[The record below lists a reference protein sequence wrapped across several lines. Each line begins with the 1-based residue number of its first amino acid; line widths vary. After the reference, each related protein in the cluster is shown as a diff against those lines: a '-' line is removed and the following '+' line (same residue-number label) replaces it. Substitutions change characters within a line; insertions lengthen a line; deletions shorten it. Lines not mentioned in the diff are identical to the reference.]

1 MEEGWDSEKNQ
12 FITRITRKNLEVS
25 NLPLKFLEL
34 ESTQC
39 FLNLI
44 LVLIYMSLI
53 IKGKFISY
61 KNMPFQ
67 KQ

>member
-39 FLNLI
+39 FFKFDISIN
-44 LVLIYMSLI
+44 IYEPNHQ
-53 IKGKFISY
+53 GKVH
-61 KNMPFQ
+61 Q
-67 KQ
+67 L